1 MASSFDNLTI
11 ETPEQTSLEF
21 PLAGIGSR
29 FVAMLVDSLIQAIAY
44 VIIFLVVVF
53 LLPAARWAS
62 VLGPQW
68 SIAILILAFF
78 LINSGYFAFFE
89 AIWNGQTPGKRFG
102 QIRVMKDDGRPISAY
117 DAIARNVLRIVDE
130 MPTMYMVGVIS
141 ILISKQNKRLGDYVA
156 GTVVVHEKT
165 IQEARPFLDTKADG
179 SFPTYD
185 TSVITLDELH
195 VIETFLHRRD
205 SFEPALRTSMAA
217 KLAKRLGAKL
227 GGNVMGW
234 PQTEQF
240 IEAVYEQYRSSS
252 RFRHDP
258 PPEA

>member
-29 FVAMLVDSLIQAIAY
+29 FLALLADMAIQFVLAF
-44 VIIFLVVVF
+44 VIVLAFFL
-53 LLPAARWAS
+53 LLPAVRWAS
-62 VLGPQW
+62 LLGPQW
-68 SIAILILAFF
+68 IIAGAIIVLF

-89 AIWNGQTPGKRFG
+89 AIWNGQTPGKRYA
-102 QIRVMKDDGRPISAY
+102 QIRVIKDDGRPISAY
-117 DAIARNVLRIVDE
+117 DSIARNVLRIADE
-130 MPTMYMVGVIS
+130 LPGMYMVGVIS
-141 ILISKQNKRLGDYVA
+141 ILISAQNKRLGDYVA

-165 IQEARPFLDTKADG
+165 IQEARPFLETRPDG
-179 SFPTYD
+179 SWPAYD
-185 TSVITLDELH
+185 TSSITLDESH

-217 KLAKRLGAKL
+217 KISRRIGGKVGAT
-227 GGNVMGW
+227 VMGW

-240 IEAVYEQYRSSS
+240 LEAVYEQYRSAG
-252 RFRHDP
+252 RFRS
-258 PPEA
+258 